1 MYIKPKLAQDTP
13 EGASDIMRTDPKHWA
28 RAFFPLGSMCDSVDN
43 NLCESFNN
51 SIIEARLYPCISM
64 LEKVKQNI
72 MAGLPCCHAISAI
85 YKSGRRIEDFIDKCY
100 SVEQFKKIYEHC
112 LEPVEGE
119 ERWPIS
125 QNPRPQAP
133 GYVSMP
139 GRPRKNDRR
148 REEGVHSSDHETET
162 RVRTIGNISNTDQM
176 NCNFASTLTASTP
189 AQTLMVV
196 TSTQKDIHTSIN
208 FMQP

>member
-1 MYIKPKLAQDTP
+1 MKLTQFCDVLWNGK
-13 EGASDIMRTDPKHWA
+13 EGFEVKHDSGRGRTYTGN
-28 RAFFPLGSMCDSVDN
+28 LDN
-43 NLCESFNN
+43 RTCSCAYLQ
-51 SIIEARLYPCISM
+51 L
-64 LEKVKQNI
+64 
-72 MAGLPCCHAISAI
+72 AGLPCCLAISAI

-119 ERWPIS
+119 ERWPVS

-148 REEGVHSSDHETET
+148 REEGEAPKGKKMSRNGIKITCSMC
-162 RVRTIGNISNTDQM
+162 GNKGHNKSGCHKNPEKGKKKKCLSEK
-176 NCNFASTLTASTP
+176 NREENEGL
-189 AQTLMVV
+189 
-196 TSTQKDIHTSIN
+196 
-208 FMQP
+208 